1 MPRWI
6 TASALCFLLVAAT
19 IALLAFTAAWTPEG
33 QLRCFADIAHSQFP
47 KWLGCAI
54 ATHEALAGS
63 LIAAGG
69 ALFGAWLAFG
79 GLQDQIGLARKNER
93 EAKRLAIGDLRLN
106 ENAARAPDGIGE
118 TVTTL
123 IGRLNTL
130 ADSLYEETKNLNADM
145 RTPKL
150 RTREQEVVG
159 LLEALRHLDKKLQEQ
174 NDIYAQKYKDARAE
188 RIE

>member
-1 MPRWI
+1 M
-6 TASALCFLLVAAT
+6 
-19 IALLAFTAAWTPEG
+19 
-33 QLRCFADIAHSQFP
+33 
-47 KWLGCAI
+47 
-54 ATHEALAGS
+54 
-63 LIAAGG
+63 
-69 ALFGAWLAFG
+69 
-79 GLQDQIGLARKNER
+79 
-93 EAKRLAIGDLRLN
+93 N

-118 TVTTL
+118 TVTIL

>member
-93 EAKRLAIGDLRLN
+93 DVSQKKILDAAADSSGVSIGICECIGGRVSPINL
-106 ENAARAPDGIGE
+106 RAPD
-118 TVTTL
+118 
-123 IGRLNTL
+123 
-130 ADSLYEETKNLNADM
+130 
-145 RTPKL
+145 PH
-150 RTREQEVVG
+150 REIFRHDFIALKHVG
-159 LLEALRHLDKKLQEQ
+159 G
-174 NDIYAQKYKDARAE
+174 
-188 RIE
+188 

>member
-1 MPRWI
+1 M
-6 TASALCFLLVAAT
+6 
-19 IALLAFTAAWTPEG
+19 
-33 QLRCFADIAHSQFP
+33 
-47 KWLGCAI
+47 
-54 ATHEALAGS
+54 
-63 LIAAGG
+63 
-69 ALFGAWLAFG
+69 
-79 GLQDQIGLARKNER
+79 
-93 EAKRLAIGDLRLN
+93 N

-118 TVTTL
+118 TVTIL

-188 RIE
+188 RIEENQ

>member
-1 MPRWI
+1 M
-6 TASALCFLLVAAT
+6 AAT
-19 IALLAFTAAWTPEG
+19 I
-33 QLRCFADIAHSQFP
+33 SQFP

-69 ALFGAWLAFG
+69 VLFGAWLAFV

-93 EAKRLAIGDLRLN
+93 EAKRLAIEKKIQDAAADWGLVGGRGDLRLN

-118 TVTTL
+118 TVTIL

>member
-1 MPRWI
+1 
-6 TASALCFLLVAAT
+6 
-19 IALLAFTAAWTPEG
+19 
-33 QLRCFADIAHSQFP
+33 
-47 KWLGCAI
+47 
-54 ATHEALAGS
+54 
-63 LIAAGG
+63 
-69 ALFGAWLAFG
+69 
-79 GLQDQIGLARKNER
+79 
-93 EAKRLAIGDLRLN
+93 LN